1 MTDPRALLNRWS
13 DAGLKWGDSSLKQI
27 ASMAP
32 RPPSSRWPLLGM
44 FTAGVLVGAIGVYA
58 VSRRS
63 HIRQFLGGDYET
75 LDEFVEVEVS
85 EPPGFKSH
93 RPNRSN
99 NRRKAAVEVN

>member
-13 DAGLKWGDSSLKQI
+13 DAGLKWSDSSLKHI

-32 RPPSSRWPLLGM
+32 RPRSSRGPLLGM
-44 FTAGVLVGAIGVYA
+44 FTAGVLVGAAGVYA

-63 HIRQFLGGDYET
+63 QIRQFLGGDHET
-75 LDEFVEVEVS
+75 PDEFVELEVS
-85 EPPGFKSH
+85 EPAEFTSH